1 MKFYFKIEIRE
12 CDEYF
17 MTNWKYDL
25 YIMKNLHKFVSFV
38 SIWVFL
44 FWLKLK
50 LKIII
55 FSKITR
61 SLQID
66 FYEFK
71 YLNFVRINSWLLLKN
86 IHEDLIE
93 LNIRIVIN
101 LSLFPDST
109 LNFKIFYFDSLLKL
123 HIIILY
129 NNSFLNK

>member
-123 HIIILY
+123 HFI
-129 NNSFLNK
+129 

>member
-38 SIWVFL
+38 SWVFL

-101 LSLFPDST
+101 LSLFPDSI
-109 LNFKIFYFDSLLKL
+109 LNFKIFS
-123 HIIILY
+123 ILY
-129 NNSFLNK
+129 

>member
-71 YLNFVRINSWLLLKN
+71 YLNFVRINSWLLLKD

-123 HIIILY
+123 HFI
-129 NNSFLNK
+129 